1 MMPTVS
7 IAHRY
12 PGVDIDCV
20 SIDNQA
26 GIELLVRHLEKLGH
40 RKIGFFGRC
49 RDVHWATVR
58 FGAYVA
64 ALTNM
69 GAEYRP
75 GWVVDVDFDTLTR
88 SRTWFVYA
96 STWQILRELSRPD
109 STRVASMAV
118 AFHMRLTRPIL
129 GLLLVFMGLSVILR
143 DQNRNIF
150 ISTAL
155 CLVLCAIFFGSC
167 FACKYLGDNEY
178 LSPALAAWMPVLG
191 FGPLAFV
198 LFDAIHT

>member
-1 MMPTVS
+1 RLNASLVVHHVRPENCAQVLDTRYQPPAMRSGLLSGVVLIFRWPLQVVRELSRMMPTVS

-64 ALTNM
+64 ALTNI

-75 GWVVDVDFDTLTR
+75 
-88 SRTWFVYA
+88 
-96 STWQILRELSRPD
+96 
-109 STRVASMAV
+109 
-118 AFHMRLTRPIL
+118 
-129 GLLLVFMGLSVILR
+129 
-143 DQNRNIF
+143 
-150 ISTAL
+150 
-155 CLVLCAIFFGSC
+155 
-167 FACKYLGDNEY
+167 
-178 LSPALAAWMPVLG
+178 
-191 FGPLAFV
+191 
-198 LFDAIHT
+198 